1 MWITGKEGFEEDLWC
16 TSLEWTRW
24 WCKEL
29 SAKSVFLTM
38 ATCTA
43 YFMSSYWKLWDLNPG
58 SHDDEWHEGFVDP
71 FCIWSSWVHK
81 DNINDRQLADI
92 QKQKLQPLSTWL
104 HYTLFQLLLYLLQ
117 LLYPSNTRNSKV
129 IHICDKIIPVLRIK
143 NSKQCD

>member
-24 WCKEL
+24 WYKEL
-29 SAKSVFLTM
+29 PAKSVSLTM

-58 SHDDEWHEGFVDP
+58 SHDDEWHEAFVDP

-81 DNINDRQLADI
+81 EYKWQTTCWYRETKVTTTIHMVA
-92 QKQKLQPLSTWL
+92 
-104 HYTLFQLLLYLLQ
+104 LYFI
-117 LLYPSNTRNSKV
+117 SNTV
-129 IHICDKIIPVLRIK
+129 ISVPATLP
-143 NSKQCD
+143 